1 MAKTKTYR
9 IPVSWSVMA
18 TIEVEAKSLA
28 EAIEEADNRA
38 LPTDPE
44 YIDGSFEVNRSFIT
58 AVNENL
64 SEKDLEE
71 CE

>member
-1 MAKTKTYR
+1 MAKTYR
-9 IPVSWSVMA
+9 IPVSWTVMA

-28 EAIEEADNRA
+28 EAIEEADTRA

-44 YIDGSFEVNRSFIT
+44 YMEGSFQVDRSFIT
-58 AVNENL
+58 ALNENL
-64 SEKDLEE
+64 SKKDLEE